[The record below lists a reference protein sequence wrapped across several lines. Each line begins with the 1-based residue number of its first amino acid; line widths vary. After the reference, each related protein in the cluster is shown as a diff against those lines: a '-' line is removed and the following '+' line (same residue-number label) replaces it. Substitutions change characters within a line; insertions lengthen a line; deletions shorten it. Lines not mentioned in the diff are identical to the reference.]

1 MDNQSTPPT
10 RLQQLQ
16 KLKQQ
21 AALAKQRQGQSPKPK
36 TLSEA
41 AAKQMAESLHQML
54 RTPVE
59 EAEESKRLL
68 QQQIKQRQILQKVT
82 ILENLKHGIPPR

>member
-1 MDNQSTPPT
+1 MNNQLVPSN
-10 RLQQLQ
+10 RQRQLQ
-16 KLKQQ
+16 KLQQ
-21 AALAKQRQGQSPKPK
+21 QKTLLQQRQRQKPKP
-36 TLSEA
+36 LSEA

-82 ILENLKHGIPPR
+82 ILENLKHGILPR